1 MVLVKEGLT
10 SSKRFEI
17 PSKVI
22 REPAFIDFDDALRVN
37 IYRPSYNSNLIS
49 EQETEQVSVQV
60 NEQDDF

>member
-22 REPAFIDFDDALRVN
+22 REPVFIDFGDALRVN

-49 EQETEQVSVQV
+49 EQEIKNKKIVY
-60 NEQDDF
+60 